1 LIVLAGNKVDL
12 DNLRKVEHGTAA
24 SFAEKNDLM
33 FFETS
38 AKSAENVKEIYQSIA
53 EKLKE
58 LHVPVQPTPKK
69 SNCC

>member
-1 LIVLAGNKVDL
+1 MFFETSAKSAENVKEIYQ
-12 DNLRKVEHGTAA
+12 
-24 SFAEKNDLM
+24 SIAEKNDLM